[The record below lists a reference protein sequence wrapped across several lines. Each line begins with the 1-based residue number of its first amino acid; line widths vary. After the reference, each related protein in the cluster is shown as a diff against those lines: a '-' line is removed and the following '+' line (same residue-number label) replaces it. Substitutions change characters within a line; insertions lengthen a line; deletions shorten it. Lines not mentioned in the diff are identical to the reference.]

1 MTTNVDQSASATAG
15 DEYPLYADEERGS
28 GWLFFAG
35 TMLGLAGLMR
45 LFDSLWAFR
54 YNGALPEQLEDA
66 LLGDNLTSYAWLW
79 LIVGS
84 ILILASFMVIVRS
97 QFARWVG
104 LLAATV
110 GALSAMTWM
119 PYYPIW
125 SLTYV
130 SLAVLTFYA
139 LAAHGG
145 RSPAR

>member
-1 MTTNVDQSASATAG
+1 MTTNVDQQTSTTAG
-15 DEYPLYADEERGS
+15 DDYPVYMDEERGS

-45 LFDSLWAFR
+45 IFDALWAFR
-54 YNGALPEQLEDA
+54 YDGALPEQLNDA
-66 LLGDNLTSYAWLW
+66 LLGDNLTTYGW
-79 LIVGS
+79 LIVGA

-97 QFARWVG
+97 QFARWIG
-104 LLAATV
+104 LLAAAIA
-110 GALSAMTWM
+110 ALTAMTWM

-125 SLTYV
+125 PLTYV

-145 RSPAR
+145 RNPAR